1 MYLKRLE
8 IKGFKS
14 FADQTELNLN
24 PGINIVAGPNGCG
37 KSNIVDAIRWVL
49 GEANVRHLR
58 GYKNEDVIFNG
69 TDKKKALGMAQV
81 DMTVDNSEGTLPLDY
96 GEVTISRKIF
106 RSGESEFYLNKL
118 RVRMRDIVKLYTDTG
133 LGKKGYSIMGQG
145 ELERVLNG
153 QPFDRRLMLEEAA
166 GTMRYRQ
173 QRDEVL
179 QRIHVTTQDLLRVDD
194 ILNELGNRK
203 IELYNKAEKAKTYLA
218 VRAEHNG
225 LEKEVLA
232 FQIKEAHDN
241 LVSKEIELANKQ
253 SNLRQITDR
262 LGNLRINLQ
271 KTEELLENKRAYF
284 SQINDSRHGLETDL
298 NRMRS
303 DVKLSQ
309 ERIKNYR
316 ERIEA
321 AGNDSDKYTL
331 RLEKLELDI
340 QSKIDDFNV
349 EKRQYQERKIEVD
362 DLGQEILNI
371 EKLMAEQTQGLEN
384 QNQLVFERVNR
395 EAQIKNEITDLE
407 NRIKK
412 AQEKKERLLIRLDEN
427 KEQLISST
435 QNAKDLHNQIVQ
447 HCLLQQKWEKVV
459 EDADSQKK
467 EYLKSQAYIDKEY
480 DNINRE
486 RLNLE
491 HKLIVLKDLQKN
503 YAGYSDGV
511 KALLRSI
518 DRGEHQLKGIT
529 GLVANLIQVPAGLEV
544 ALDIA
549 LGKGIENVV
558 VETAESA
565 RGAIQFLQQQHLG
578 RVTFLPLDVLRAQ
591 PIPARIKEELS
602 GEKGVLGLAAD
613 LIQYEIK
620 YEKVFTY
627 LLGRVLLVQDIEC
640 GMNIFKKIQYSLR
653 IVTLEGEII
662 NTFGAMTGGTLKQP
676 QASPLRR
683 NREEKQINLQL
694 AELRQAEVINRKSAS
709 DLADNLKLLEG
720 RLQEGRNGKTEV
732 EIQLKIIRDEELRIQ
747 ALTESTALDKDIY
760 TREISGLEDYIRLT
774 EEEMQSVQDK
784 YRAVRAENNLIT
796 DEMGKLK
803 IGIETNR
810 REYEVRKERFSSHQ
824 EQLEMKQRE
833 LENNQQNIAQ
843 FDQVKNSYR
852 QSVMEA
858 QALHARLQQDIDV
871 HQGRINSGNEI
882 IAEKMQELSTIVDIL
897 NDTHIEEE
905 MIGQEIDNIRVAILP
920 LHQQIEERQ
929 DQLRALEMKSV
940 RLETELEA
948 LLTLWQEK
956 YESEDFAAYG
966 SNLTSRQ
973 IRDNRMRIEELR
985 SQIELLGPI
994 DIDSIKEYDDIKV
1007 RYDFLH
1013 QQTGDL
1019 SAAKIS
1025 LQNLLQET
1033 EKIMANNFSKF
1044 LALADESFSK
1054 TFMEIFNGG
1063 EASLNIESVNDLA
1076 AGVDIVVKMPG
1087 KRSQS
1092 LNLLSGGERALT
1104 CIAFIFSLLRL
1115 KPAPFCLLDEID
1127 ASLDETNLIRFADF
1141 LKRMSNDTQFIVIT
1155 HRQATIEA
1163 GSNIYGITMPQEGI
1177 SSVLSINCDKIQSL
1191 AG

>member
-96 GEVTISRKIF
+96 SEVTISRKIF

-179 QRIHVTTQDLLRVDD
+179 QRILVTTQDLLRVED
-194 ILNELGNRK
+194 ILNELGSRK

-218 VRAEHNG
+218 VRVEHNG
-225 LEKEVLA
+225 LEKQVLA
-232 FQIKEAHDN
+232 FQIKEAHEN
-241 LVSKEIELANKQ
+241 LLSKEIELTNKQ

-262 LGNLRINLQ
+262 LGNLRTNLQ

-284 SQINDSRHGLETDL
+284 SQINDTRHGLETDL

-331 RLEKLELDI
+331 RLEKLEQDI

-371 EKLMAEQTQGLEN
+371 EKLMAEQSQGLEQ
-384 QNQLVFERVNR
+384 QNQLVFERVKR
-395 EAQIKNEITDLE
+395 EAQIRNEITDLE

-435 QNAKDLHNQIVQ
+435 QNAKDLHNQIEQ
-447 HCLLQQKWEKVV
+447 HCILQHKWEKMV
-459 EDADSQKK
+459 EDADSQKE

-565 RGAIQFLQQQHLG
+565 RRAIQFLQQQHLG

-627 LLGRVLLVQDIEC
+627 LLGRVLLVQDLGC
-640 GMNIFKKIQYSLR
+640 GMSIFKKIQYSLR

-676 QASPLRR
+676 QSSPLRR

-694 AELRQAEVINRKSAS
+694 AELRQAEVINRNSAS

-720 RLQEGRNGKTEV
+720 RLQEGRNGKAEV
-732 EIQLKIIRDEELRIQ
+732 EIQLKIIRDEERRIQ

-803 IGIETNR
+803 LGIETNR

-833 LENNQQNIAQ
+833 LENNEQNIAQ

-858 QALHARLQQDIDV
+858 QALQARLQQDIDI

-897 NDTHIEEE
+897 NATHTEEE
-905 MIGQEIDNIRVAILP
+905 IIGQEIDNIRIAILP

-929 DQLRALEMKSV
+929 GQLRALEMKSV

-985 SQIELLGPI
+985 SQIELLGSI

-1019 SAAKIS
+1019 SAAKVS

-1033 EKIMANNFSKF
+1033 EKIMANNFSNF

>member
-1 MYLKRLE
+1 VYLKRLE

-96 GEVTISRKIF
+96 SEVTISRKIF

-179 QRIHVTTQDLLRVDD
+179 QRILVTTQDLLRVED

-225 LEKEVLA
+225 LEKQVLA

-241 LVSKEIELANKQ
+241 LVSKEIELTNKHANLK
-253 SNLRQITDR
+253 QITDR
-262 LGNLRINLQ
+262 LESLRINLQ

-331 RLEKLELDI
+331 RLEKLEQDI

-362 DLGQEILNI
+362 NLGQEILNI
-371 EKLMAEQTQGLEN
+371 EKLMAEQTQGLEE

-447 HCLLQQKWEKVV
+447 HCILQQKWEKVV
-459 EDADSQKK
+459 EDADSQRE

-491 HKLIVLKDLQKN
+491 HKLMVLKDLQKN

-565 RGAIQFLQQQHLG
+565 RRAIQFLQQQHLG

-591 PIPARIKEELS
+591 PIPARVKEELS

-683 NREEKQINLQL
+683 NREEKQINLRL
-694 AELRQAEVINRKSAS
+694 AELRRAEVINRNSAS
-709 DLADNLKLLEG
+709 DLADKLKLLEG
-720 RLQEGRNGKTEV
+720 RLQEGRNGKAEV

-747 ALTESTALDKDIY
+747 ALTESAALDKDIY
-760 TREISGLEDYIRLT
+760 TSEISGLEDYIRLT

-784 YRAVRAENNLIT
+784 YRAVRAENNSIT

-858 QALHARLQQDIDV
+858 QALQARLQQDIDV
-871 HQGRINSGNEI
+871 HQGRINSSNEI

-897 NDTHIEEE
+897 NATHIEEE
-905 MIGQEIDNIRVAILP
+905 MIMHEIDSIRVAILP

-929 DQLRALEMKSV
+929 DQLRTLEMKSV
-940 RLETELEA
+940 RLETELEG
-948 LLTLWQEK
+948 LHSQWQEK
-956 YESEDFAAYG
+956 YESEDLAACD
-966 SNLTSRQ
+966 SNITSRQ

-1007 RYDFLH
+1007 RYDFLY

-1033 EKIMANNFSKF
+1033 EKIMAINFSKF
-1044 LALADESFSK
+1044 LTLADESFSK

-1104 CIAFIFSLLRL
+1104 CIAFIFALLRL

-1141 LKRMSNDTQFIVIT
+1141 LKRMSTNTQFIVIT

>member
-96 GEVTISRKIF
+96 SEVTISRKIF

-179 QRIHVTTQDLLRVDD
+179 QRIHVTTQDLLRVED
-194 ILNELGNRK
+194 ILNELGSRK

-225 LEKEVLA
+225 LEKQVLA
-232 FQIKEAHDN
+232 FQIKEAHEN
-241 LVSKEIELANKQ
+241 LLSKEIELTNKQ

-262 LGNLRINLQ
+262 LGNLRTNLQ

-284 SQINDSRHGLETDL
+284 SQINDTRHGLETDL

-331 RLEKLELDI
+331 RLEKLEQDI

-371 EKLMAEQTQGLEN
+371 EKLMAEQSQGLEQ
-384 QNQLVFERVNR
+384 QNQLVFERVKR
-395 EAQIKNEITDLE
+395 EAQIRNEITDLE

-435 QNAKDLHNQIVQ
+435 QNAKDLHNQIEQ
-447 HCLLQQKWEKVV
+447 HCILQHKWKKMV
-459 EDADSQKK
+459 EDADSQKE

-565 RGAIQFLQQQHLG
+565 RRAIQFLQQQHLG

-602 GEKGVLGLAAD
+602 GEKGVLGLAVD

-627 LLGRVLLVQDIEC
+627 LLGRVLLVQDLGC
-640 GMNIFKKIQYSLR
+640 GMSIFKKIQYSLR

-676 QASPLRR
+676 QSSPLRR

-694 AELRQAEVINRKSAS
+694 AELRQAEVINRNSAS

-720 RLQEGRNGKTEV
+720 RLQEGRNGKAEV
-732 EIQLKIIRDEELRIQ
+732 EIQVKIIRDEERRIQ

-803 IGIETNR
+803 LGIETNR

-833 LENNQQNIAQ
+833 LENNEQNIAQ

-858 QALHARLQQDIDV
+858 QALQARLQQDIDI

-882 IAEKMQELSTIVDIL
+882 IAEKMQELGTIVDIL
-897 NDTHIEEE
+897 NATHTEEE
-905 MIGQEIDNIRVAILP
+905 IIGQEIDNIRIAILP

-929 DQLRALEMKSV
+929 GQLRALEMKSV

-985 SQIELLGPI
+985 SQIELLGSI

-1019 SAAKIS
+1019 SAAKVS

-1033 EKIMANNFSKF
+1033 EKIMANNFSNF